1 MKETIQAGIVE
12 LTNIKKR
19 QLQTE
24 YENLQKYLKTGKDV
38 ELYSAN
44 RQQAERFYDTIKK
57 DKDYPLS
64 IRKDLIDIECCE
76 TDIADYF
83 VKIPTAQRYGGLKL
97 PIKTHTEIKENW
109 EVCESKVFKKDGRFY
124 INITVS
130 YEVPETKK
138 FKGVIG
144 IDLGLKRP
152 VTCATLSV
160 ADNKVED
167 VSFKGQS
174 IQQTQSRYA
183 YLRRNSNT
191 GKKWRDKEA
200 DKVKDRLHKITTEIA
215 HKAEKENLAIAVGDL
230 EGIQNQNKGREMNR
244 KLHNFPHYIFRKL
257 LKYKCKERGVPY
269 KEVSEAY
276 TSQTCYKCGEKG
288 KLTENHLICGG
299 SKLNRDVNGAL
310 NIAKRAVTKF
320 ETKPLGTVGA

>member
-1 MKETIQAGIVE
+1 MRKTIQAGIVE
-12 LTNIKKR
+12 LTDIKR
-19 QLQTE
+19 QQLQTE
-24 YENLQKYLKTGKDV
+24 YENLQEYLKTGKDV

-44 RQQAERFYDTIKK
+44 KQQAERFYDTIKE
-57 DKDYPLS
+57 DKDYPIS
-64 IRKDLIDIECCE
+64 VRKDLIDIESCK

-109 EVCESKVFKKDGRFY
+109 EIGESKVFKKDGRFY

-130 YEVPETKK
+130 YEVPETKQ
-138 FKGVIG
+138 FKGVMG

-160 ADNKVED
+160 ADNKVKG

-191 GKKWRDKEA
+191 GKQWKDKEA
-200 DKVKDRLHKITTEIA
+200 DKVKDKIHKITTKI
-215 HKAEKENLAIAVGDL
+215 AEKAKQENLAVAVGDL

-244 KLHNFPHYIFRKL
+244 KLHSFPHYMFRKL
-257 LKYKCKERGVPY
+257 LEYKCKERGVPY

-288 KLTENHLICGG
+288 KLTENQLICGG

-320 ETKPLGTVGA
+320 ETKPLETAGA